1 MRIFCFTLAL
11 IFSLT
16 TTNAATIIL
25 DLFEG
30 AGGDGVEITATI
42 SDAPNNGVDII
53 LRNDSTIAAVVTTLA
68 IQDSTGL
75 ITLQPLNSLDWE
87 AVNSLTIP
95 GASNIGFDTTFG
107 FKPAPPPTRN
117 GLNEGDELTIMLMDA
132 DLNEIIRALN
142 SGEMAIAIH
151 VQSIGDAAISSSYVT
166 RKITPEPS
174 VAMMLGL
181 AGVCMILLRKRVS
194 R

>member
-1 MRIFCFTLAL
+1 MRNICITLAL
-11 IFSLT
+11 IALIT
-16 TTNAATIIL
+16 TSHAATIIL

-30 AGGDGVEITATI
+30 AGGEGVIITATI
-42 SDAPNNGVDII
+42 NDAPNNGVDII
-53 LRNDSTIAAVVTTLA
+53 LRNDSTISSVVTTLA

-75 ITLQPLNSLDWE
+75 ITSQPFNSLDWE
-87 AVNSLTIP
+87 AVNSLNIP

-132 DLNEIIRALN
+132 NVDEIIRAFN

-151 VQSIGDAAISSSYVT
+151 VQSIGDDAISSSYVT

-174 VAMMLGL
+174 TPMLLGL
-181 AGVCMILLRKRVS
+181 AGACMILLRR
-194 R
+194 RN

>member
-1 MRIFCFTLAL
+1 MRIFCITLAL

-42 SDAPNNGVDII
+42 SDAPNNGVEIM
-53 LRNDSTIAAVVTTLA
+53 LRNDSTISAVVTSFAFDTGDIIIMQPITSADWAVSNA
-68 IQDSTGL
+68 I
-75 ITLQPLNSLDWE
+75 
-87 AVNSLTIP
+87 TIP

-107 FKPAPPPTRN
+107 FKALPPPTSS
-117 GLNEGDELTIMLMDA
+117 GINEGEELMIVLMDA
-132 DLNEIIRALN
+132 DLNELVQAMN
-142 SGEMAIAIH
+142 SGTFRIAMH
-151 VQSIGDAAISSSYVT
+151 VQGIGDDAISSSYVT
-166 RKITPEPS
+166 RVTPEPS

-181 AGVCMILLRKRVS
+181 AGVCMILLRKK
-194 R
+194 